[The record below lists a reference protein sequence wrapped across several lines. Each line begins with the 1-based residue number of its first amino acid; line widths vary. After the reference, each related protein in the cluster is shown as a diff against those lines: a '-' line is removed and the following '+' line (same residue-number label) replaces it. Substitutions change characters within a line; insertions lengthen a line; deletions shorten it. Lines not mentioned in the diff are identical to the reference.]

1 MNIEP
6 HEAMSYKKQID
17 IASKVGE
24 LLVGMTGKTL
34 SKDEQDDMFK
44 DIFEQ
49 TLRLMSRFTSD
60 VVEAMYDSTENWD
73 EFLELDKNMEKF
85 GFGDAISFME
95 SGLTVCLTIE
105 GKTRMYFMEDG
116 KIICGIKDSH
126 VNYVVTK
133 FYTDAVLSKE
143 WSIYEP

>member
-1 MNIEP
+1 MGIFTEP

-44 DIFEQ
+44 DVFEQ

-60 VVEAMYDSTENWD
+60 VIEAMYDSTENWD
-73 EFLELDKNMEKF
+73 EFLEL
-85 GFGDAISFME
+85 
-95 SGLTVCLTIE
+95 
-105 GKTRMYFMEDG
+105 
-116 KIICGIKDSH
+116 IK
-126 VNYVVTK
+126 
-133 FYTDAVLSKE
+133 E
-143 WSIYEP
+143 R

>member
-1 MNIEP
+1 MGIFTEP

-44 DIFEQ
+44 DVFEQ

-60 VVEAMYDSTENWD
+60 VIEAMYDSTESWD
-73 EFLELDKNMEKF
+73 EFLEL
-85 GFGDAISFME
+85 
-95 SGLTVCLTIE
+95 
-105 GKTRMYFMEDG
+105 
-116 KIICGIKDSH
+116 IK
-126 VNYVVTK
+126 
-133 FYTDAVLSKE
+133 E
-143 WSIYEP
+143 R

>member
-1 MNIEP
+1 MGIFTEP

-44 DIFEQ
+44 DVFEQ

-73 EFLELDKNMEKF
+73 EFLEL
-85 GFGDAISFME
+85 
-95 SGLTVCLTIE
+95 
-105 GKTRMYFMEDG
+105 
-116 KIICGIKDSH
+116 IK
-126 VNYVVTK
+126 
-133 FYTDAVLSKE
+133 E
-143 WSIYEP
+143 R

>member
-1 MNIEP
+1 MNTEP

-44 DIFEQ
+44 DVFEQ

-73 EFLELDKNMEKF
+73 EFLEL
-85 GFGDAISFME
+85 
-95 SGLTVCLTIE
+95 
-105 GKTRMYFMEDG
+105 
-116 KIICGIKDSH
+116 IK
-126 VNYVVTK
+126 
-133 FYTDAVLSKE
+133 E
-143 WSIYEP
+143 R

>member
-1 MNIEP
+1 MGIFTES

-24 LLVGMTGKTL
+24 LLVEMTGKTL

-44 DIFEQ
+44 DVFEQ

-73 EFLELDKNMEKF
+73 EFLEL
-85 GFGDAISFME
+85 
-95 SGLTVCLTIE
+95 
-105 GKTRMYFMEDG
+105 
-116 KIICGIKDSH
+116 IK
-126 VNYVVTK
+126 
-133 FYTDAVLSKE
+133 E
-143 WSIYEP
+143 R

>member
-44 DIFEQ
+44 DVFEQ

-60 VVEAMYDSTENWD
+60 VIEAMYDSTENWD
-73 EFLELDKNMEKF
+73 EFLEL
-85 GFGDAISFME
+85 
-95 SGLTVCLTIE
+95 
-105 GKTRMYFMEDG
+105 
-116 KIICGIKDSH
+116 IK
-126 VNYVVTK
+126 
-133 FYTDAVLSKE
+133 E
-143 WSIYEP
+143 R

>member
-1 MNIEP
+1 MEIPKRFKIANTEYEVQVVDKSDDGNYGYHNDIRRKIVVAKSMDDEGKIVQLTEHNHLQTLCVNTEP
-6 HEAMSYKKQID
+6 HEPMSYKKQID

-60 VVEAMYDSTENWD
+60 VIEAMYDSTENWD
-73 EFLELDKNMEKF
+73 EFLEL
-85 GFGDAISFME
+85 
-95 SGLTVCLTIE
+95 
-105 GKTRMYFMEDG
+105 
-116 KIICGIKDSH
+116 IK
-126 VNYVVTK
+126 
-133 FYTDAVLSKE
+133 E
-143 WSIYEP
+143 R

>member
-1 MNIEP
+1 
-6 HEAMSYKKQID
+6 MSYKKQIN

-44 DIFEQ
+44 DVFEQ

-73 EFLELDKNMEKF
+73 EFLEL
-85 GFGDAISFME
+85 
-95 SGLTVCLTIE
+95 
-105 GKTRMYFMEDG
+105 
-116 KIICGIKDSH
+116 IK
-126 VNYVVTK
+126 
-133 FYTDAVLSKE
+133 E
-143 WSIYEP
+143 R

>member
-1 MNIEP
+1 
-6 HEAMSYKKQID
+6 MSYKKQID

-44 DIFEQ
+44 DVFEQ

-73 EFLELDKNMEKF
+73 EFLEL
-85 GFGDAISFME
+85 
-95 SGLTVCLTIE
+95 
-105 GKTRMYFMEDG
+105 
-116 KIICGIKDSH
+116 IK
-126 VNYVVTK
+126 
-133 FYTDAVLSKE
+133 E
-143 WSIYEP
+143 R